1 MLSRI
6 AVPVLLLFAIIFA
19 LQIAAD
25 AAERSDAKQAAC
37 TDTTDC

>member
-25 AAERSDAKQAAC
+25 AAAHADAEQGAC
-37 TDTTDC
+37 ADKADC

>member
-6 AVPVLLLFAIIFA
+6 AVPVLLLFAIIFT

-25 AAERSDAKQAAC
+25 AAAHADTEQAC
-37 TDTTDC
+37 TGEADC